1 MLVFGAVIQ
10 LLVSF
15 REGLFSGFERP
26 AFRRHA
32 VGMNEHLRK
41 SLQESDADGNGNG
54 YQGKLSEG
62 FDICKKGFRRD

>member
-1 MLVFGAVIQ
+1 MVLRDPHFV
-10 LLVSF
+10 VS
-15 REGLFSGFERP
+15 LAP
-26 AFRRHA
+26 RRHA

-41 SLQESDADGNGNG
+41 SLQESDADGNGDG